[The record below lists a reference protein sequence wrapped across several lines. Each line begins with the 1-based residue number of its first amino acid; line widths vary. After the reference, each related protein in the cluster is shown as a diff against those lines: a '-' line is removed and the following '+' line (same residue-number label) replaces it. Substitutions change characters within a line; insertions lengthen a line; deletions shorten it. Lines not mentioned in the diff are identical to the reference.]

1 MAAIAKHNPDSIP
14 KMLAYMLMIMKA
26 QKEFK
31 EPAWRLYDE
40 AYHEKAAAT
49 GNRKW
54 SQIDPLLYNH
64 AAFYRE
70 GQ

>member
-1 MAAIAKHNPDSIP
+1 MAAMAKHDPGSIP
-14 KMLAYMLMIMKA
+14 GMLAYMLTIMKA

-40 AYHEKAAAT
+40 AYREKAAAT
-49 GNRKW
+49 GNRKLA
-54 SQIDPLLYNH
+54 QIDPLLYN
-64 AAFYRE
+64 YRE